1 MSQLALNHNQR
12 HTLVGH
18 LDRVSMT
25 ELMRREAATHASR
38 DGGHRQLLTR
48 GRWIPPS
55 SSRRAVDYAQKGAD
69 REPRSDLAPGL
80 ELMPRSR

>member
-1 MSQLALNHNQR
+1 MSELALDHDQR

-38 DGGHRQLLTR
+38 GGGHAKLLTR

-55 SSRRAVDYAQKGAD
+55 SRRRAVDHAQEGAD
-69 REPRSDLAPGL
+69 RELGSDLAPGP
-80 ELMPRSR
+80 ELMP